1 MSFLLD
7 TTAISELRRAERAD
21 GNVRKWFASTNLSL
35 LFISVITL
43 FELERGRLS
52 LARRDPVQAAPLGDW
67 LDNSIYPMFE
77 SRTLLVDDAV
87 AFRCAALHVPRTR
100 PLADSL
106 IAATALVHD
115 LVVVSRNEIDFLPMG
130 VPLLN
135 PWTLTSP

>member
-1 MSFLLD
+1 MKFIVD
-7 TTAISELRRAERAD
+7 TTVLSEMRKGRRADEAFQLWSGSVDRRDIA
-21 GNVRKWFASTNLSL
+21 L
-35 LFISVITL
+35 SVITL
-43 FELERGRLS
+43 FELQKGEM
-52 LARRDPVQAAPLGDW
+52 LARRRDDRLAAALRHWIEEIVLPTFADRILA
-67 LDNSIYPMFE
+67 
-77 SRTLLVDDAV
+77 VDSVV
-87 AFRCAALHVPRTR
+87 ATRCAALHVPRTR